1 MTKWTAWYSLH
12 PQKIPKRTLW
22 TKEVLARP
30 HPSVKSKLNRR
41 KQKLACLEKTMTQ
54 VRSMGA
60 RNQVSTTIM
69 LPSRVYLAAARAL
82 MSFQVTD
89 VAHQPTSRHSKR
101 SRGKKRAIRTKR
113 LLIVTRLQCAP
124 KSDLATHQRHSG
136 TWLLRRSS
144 MLWILYSHG
153 KYLVH
158 RNAIII
164 ERLHLLGW
172 QGYLRILKRV
182 EQQQRLQVRQST

>member
-1 MTKWTAWYSLH
+1 M
-12 PQKIPKRTLW
+12 IR
-22 TKEVLARP
+22 
-30 HPSVKSKLNRR
+30 
-41 KQKLACLEKTMTQ
+41 

-60 RNQVSTTIM
+60 RNQVSLTTM
-69 LPSRVYLAAARAL
+69 LPSRACLAAARAL
-82 MSFQVTD
+82 MSSQVTD
-89 VAHQPTSRHSKR
+89 EVHRPISRHSKR

-113 LLIVTRLQCAP
+113 LQIVIQRQCAP
-124 KSDLATHQRHSG
+124 KSDLATLQRHNG
-136 TWLLRRSS
+136 TWLLRRNS